1 MIIKFVKDHAASG
14 RKIGDVWDT
23 GAGGDEIA
31 RAYITAG
38 IAVESAAP
46 SSADILAA
54 ARSEF
59 EAGLAVLQKSLTE
72 SVASLGRTVGSG
84 LAAVGTGRRFNPRI
98 DGSESED
105 EKLSRSG
112 GFKNLAHF
120 SIEVQRNGGP
130 TAGLVRNT
138 DTLLGRYNCAVDRVN
153 VSRAVSSPDG
163 MYENSEP
170 DGGALV
176 PPDFTTQI
184 WERLYSTEKL
194 LPRTQGYTV
203 SGNTFVMPANTETSR
218 VDGSRWG
225 GVLGYWEGE
234 AQQLTGSRPKFRD
247 LRYRLKKLTVMSFVT
262 NELLTDSAT
271 ALEQYLGRVVPQEI
285 EFKIHDALING
296 TGAGIPL
303 GILNDPALITVAKD
317 TGQATKTISFTN
329 VMNLYNTMWAGS
341 RPNSIWLYNQEIEP
355 QLWQMALPV
364 GTGGVP
370 VFLPSG
376 VNNLYGAG
384 ASAPLATLY
393 GRPAFPMEQCPGL
406 GLVGDLILVDLSQ
419 YIAISKGTI
428 LTAMSIHLKFDYDES
443 VFRWI
448 YRMDG
453 SGAWSAPLTPYKT
466 NLSKTYSFVT
476 ALAAR

>member
-1 MIIKFVKDHAASG
+1 MIIKFTKDHAASG
-14 RKIGDVWDT
+14 RKVGDVWET
-23 GAGGDEIA
+23 DEPIA
-31 RAYITAG
+31 RAYINAG
-38 IAVESAAP
+38 IAAEHKEAET
-46 SSADILAA
+46 DLLAA
-54 ARSEF
+54 ARAEIARGF
-59 EAGLAVLQKSLTE
+59 EVLQANLTE
-72 SVASLGRTVGSG
+72 QVSGLGRTIGSG
-84 LAAVGTGRRFNPRI
+84 LASVGTGRGFRPRI
-98 DGSESED
+98 DATESED
-105 EKLSRSG
+105 EKLSRTG
-112 GFKNLAHF
+112 GFRNLAHF
-120 SIEVQRNGGP
+120 SLEVQRSQAKAPGND
-130 TAGLVRNT
+130 RS
-138 DTLLGRYNCAVDRVN
+138 DTTLGRYLSALDRIN
-153 VSRAVSSPDG
+153 VSRAISTPDG
-163 MYENSEP
+163 MYETSEP

-194 LPRTQGYTV
+194 LPRTQGYTI
-203 SGNTFVMPANTETSR
+203 SGNTFTMPANTETSR

-234 AQQLTGSRPKFRD
+234 AQQLTGSRPKFRN
-247 LRYRLKKLTVMSFVT
+247 LNYRLKKLTVFSFVT

-303 GILNDPALITVAKD
+303 GLLNDPALIKVARD
-317 TGQATKTISFTN
+317 TGQQANTITFTN
-329 VMNLYNTMWAGS
+329 VMNMYNQLWAGS
-341 RPNSIWLYNQEIEP
+341 RPNSVWLYNQEIEP

-384 ASAPLATLY
+384 ASAPLSMLY
-393 GRPAFPMEQCPGL
+393 GRPAYPMEQCPGL
-406 GLVGDLILVDLSQ
+406 GLTGALILVDLSQ
-419 YIAISKGTI
+419 YIAVSKGTI

-448 YRMDG
+448 YRLDG

-466 NLSKTYSFVT
+466 NLSRTYSFVT
-476 ALAAR
+476 AMAAG

>member
-1 MIIKFVKDHAASG
+1 MFIKFVKDHQASG
-14 RKIGDVWDT
+14 RKVGDVWET
-23 GAGGDEIA
+23 DEAIG
-31 RAYITAG
+31 RAYIGAG
-38 IAVESAAP
+38 LAAEHTQ
-46 SSADILAA
+46 AAETDLLAA
-54 ARSEF
+54 ARKDIADGIASLQRNLTDEIGKIGKSIGT
-59 EAGLAVLQKSLTE
+59 GLAG
-72 SVASLGRTVGSG
+72 A
-84 LAAVGTGRRFNPRI
+84 GRRFKPGL
-98 DGSESED
+98 DATESED
-105 EKLSRSG
+105 EKLTRSG

-120 SIEVQRNGGP
+120 SLEVQRNGGP
-130 TAGLVRNT
+130 QAGLQRSA
-138 DTLLGRYNCAVDRVN
+138 DTLLGKYNLALDRVN
-153 VSRAVSSPDG
+153 VARAVSSPDG

-194 LPRTQGYTV
+194 LPRTQGYTI

-225 GVLGYWEGE
+225 GILGYWEGE

-247 LRYRLKKLTVMSFVT
+247 LRYRLKKLTVFSYVT

-285 EFKIHDALING
+285 EFKVHDALING
-296 TGAGIPL
+296 SGAGIPL
-303 GILNDPALITVAKD
+303 GLLNDPALIKVAKD

-329 VMNLYNTMWAGS
+329 VMNMYNTLWAGS
-341 RPNSIWLYNQEIEP
+341 RPNCVWLYNQEIEP

-376 VNNLYGAG
+376 VNNLFGAG
-384 ASAPLATLY
+384 ASAPLASLY
-393 GRPAFPMEQCPGL
+393 GRPAYPMEQCPGL
-406 GLVGDLILVDLSQ
+406 GTTGDLILVDLSQ
-419 YIAISKGTI
+419 YINISKGTI

-466 NLSKTYSFVT
+466 NLSKTYSFVV
-476 ALAAR
+476 ALATR

>member
-1 MIIKFVKDHAASG
+1 MILKFVKDHAASG

-31 RAYITAG
+31 RAYIAAG
-38 IAVESAAP
+38 AAVESAAP

-98 DGSESED
+98 DASESED

-218 VDGSRWG
+218 VGRLAMGRRARVLGGRGPAAHRQPAEIPRSAVQAEKADGHVVRDERIADRFRDGS
-225 GVLGYWEGE
+225 
-234 AQQLTGSRPKFRD
+234 
-247 LRYRLKKLTVMSFVT
+247 
-262 NELLTDSAT
+262 
-271 ALEQYLGRVVPQEI
+271 
-285 EFKIHDALING
+285 
-296 TGAGIPL
+296 
-303 GILNDPALITVAKD
+303 
-317 TGQATKTISFTN
+317 
-329 VMNLYNTMWAGS
+329 
-341 RPNSIWLYNQEIEP
+341 
-355 QLWQMALPV
+355 
-364 GTGGVP
+364 
-370 VFLPSG
+370 
-376 VNNLYGAG
+376 
-384 ASAPLATLY
+384 
-393 GRPAFPMEQCPGL
+393 
-406 GLVGDLILVDLSQ
+406 
-419 YIAISKGTI
+419 
-428 LTAMSIHLKFDYDES
+428 
-443 VFRWI
+443 
-448 YRMDG
+448 
-453 SGAWSAPLTPYKT
+453 
-466 NLSKTYSFVT
+466 
-476 ALAAR
+476 